1 MAKYDKK
8 AALKIMI
15 EAVKQYEE
23 KLNDKQFLIIYREGK
38 DIKTVNVGFRDM
50 NFLHMTGV
58 KTRLS
63 AQQFYAA
70 CLESKLSEYD
80 FEIDNKGKVQ
90 QKLMVLPYLPKRTQP
105 ESFSSR
111 PHPWKARQPSQHV
124 SSTEKDQPA
133 GTPLPDTHVLSD
145 TLNPLQVSPG
155 YMKYTLRASEQA
167 G

>member
-63 AQQFYAA
+63 AQQFYVA
-70 CLESKLSEYD
+70 CWNQNFLSMILKL
-80 FEIDNKGKVQ
+80 IIK
-90 QKLMVLPYLPKRTQP
+90 
-105 ESFSSR
+105 
-111 PHPWKARQPSQHV
+111 
-124 SSTEKDQPA
+124 EKC
-133 GTPLPDTHVLSD
+133 
-145 TLNPLQVSPG
+145 N
-155 YMKYTLRASEQA
+155 RN
-167 G
+167 

>member
-23 KLNDKQFLIIYREGK
+23 KLNDKQFLIIYRERK

-90 QKLMVLPYLPKRTQP
+90 DRK
-105 ESFSSR
+105 
-111 PHPWKARQPSQHV
+111 
-124 SSTEKDQPA
+124 STR
-133 GTPLPDTHVLSD
+133 LNSSD
-145 TLNPLQVSPG
+145 TRMILKLIIKEKCN
-155 YMKYTLRASEQA
+155 RN
-167 G
+167 

>member
-23 KLNDKQFLIIYREGK
+23 KLNDKQFLIIYRERK
-38 DIKTVNVGFRDM
+38 DM

-90 QKLMVLPYLPKRTQP
+90 QKLMVLPYLAKNQSMHELR
-105 ESFSSR
+105 
-111 PHPWKARQPSQHV
+111 V
-124 SSTEKDQPA
+124 SDEIFEMILVD
-133 GTPLPDTHVLSD
+133 
-145 TLNPLQVSPG
+145 
-155 YMKYTLRASEQA
+155 EE
-167 G
+167 

>member
-63 AQQFYAA
+63 AQQFYVA

-90 QKLMVLPYLPKRTQP
+90 QKLMVLPYLAKNQ
-105 ESFSSR
+105 SG
-111 PHPWKARQPSQHV
+111 ARI
-124 SSTEKDQPA
+124 
-133 GTPLPDTHVLSD
+133 
-145 TLNPLQVSPG
+145 
-155 YMKYTLRASEQA
+155 
-167 G
+167 

>member
-23 KLNDKQFLIIYREGK
+23 KLNDKQFLIIYRERK

-63 AQQFYAA
+63 A
-70 CLESKLSEYD
+70 LESKLSEYD

-90 QKLMVLPYLPKRTQP
+90 QKLMVLPYLAKNQSMHELR
-105 ESFSSR
+105 
-111 PHPWKARQPSQHV
+111 V
-124 SSTEKDQPA
+124 SDEIFEMILVD
-133 GTPLPDTHVLSD
+133 
-145 TLNPLQVSPG
+145 
-155 YMKYTLRASEQA
+155 EE
-167 G
+167 